1 MTIFKNKYFFKIFL
15 IVLGV
20 ALVMGLFIFQINKNV
35 QMVAEGKVFT
45 NTVDIPKNMVGLLL
59 GTSKKTLGGQVNF
72 FYEARLEATKE
83 LYKSG
88 KIDKVLIS
96 GDNSTKYYSEPQDM
110 KEDLIKRGIPE
121 NKIFLDYAGFRTLDS
136 IIRAEKIFGLQ
147 KYTIITQKFHC
158 ERALYI
164 AERQQHQAVCFSA
177 KGMPGISGYRVIA
190 REKLARVKA
199 WIDLNI
205 LHKQPKFL
213 GEKIQIL

>member
-1 MTIFKNKYFFKIFL
+1 MLATTL
-15 IVLGV
+15 TV
-20 ALVMGLFIFQINKNV
+20 GLFIFQIDKNITMNAGGKIFDTASVIPENK
-35 QMVAEGKVFT
+35 T
-45 NTVDIPKNMVGLLL
+45 GLLL
-59 GTSKKTLGGQVNF
+59 GTSKRVVGGRINL
-72 FYEARLEATKE
+72 FYKARLDAAEE
-83 LYKSG
+83 LYKLG
-88 KIDKVLIS
+88 KIKTILIS

-110 KEDLIKRGIPE
+110 KEDLIRRGIPE

-136 IIRAEKIFGLQ
+136 IIRAKKIFDLN

-164 AERQQHQAVCFSA
+164 AQKQNHQAICFRA
-177 KGMPGISGYRVIA
+177 KDVQGVFGRKVIA